1 MFEKK
6 LVLVAALVAL
16 TLLGAPI
23 AANAA
28 TPHTA
33 HAGIPKPIFQDD
45 EEREDENEDEDED
58 EDEAH
63 ENIPPVFVV
72 PGSKKDHH
80 KRHPKPHER
89 FVNVLP
95 TIPEIV
101 VPGVVGSGATVQAL
115 PGGDF
120 VESEYVVIAS
130 NDPAAEK
137 ALGTSNPNE
146 SQPIDVSLIRADIKN
161 PSDQFLD
168 SAYLGLA
175 VLGAA
180 ALGLGTAAGVR
191 AVRVRRSGKSDYFYD
206 GE

>member
-6 LVLVAALVAL
+6 PVLVAALVAL
-16 TLLGAPI
+16 TLLGAPV
-23 AANAA
+23 AASAS
-28 TPHTA
+28 TPHA
-33 HAGIPKPIFQDD
+33 SYAGIPKPIFQDD
-45 EEREDENEDEDED
+45 EEREDEDEDED

>member
-6 LVLVAALVAL
+6 PVLAAALVAL
-16 TLLGAPI
+16 TLLGAPV

-28 TPHTA
+28 TPHNS

-45 EEREDENEDEDED
+45 GEREDESEEEHENEN
-58 EDEAH
+58 EAH

-101 VPGVVGSGATVQAL
+101 VPGVVGSGATAQAL
-115 PGGDF
+115 PGTDF

-137 ALGTSNPNE
+137 SLGTSNPNE
-146 SQPIDVSLIRADIKN
+146 SQPIDVTLIRPDIKN